1 MSRLRYVDWM
11 GKFLAIY
18 NGAADEA
25 SKNELSEEQQRDFM
39 RAWGAW
45 AQANEDALIDPGSP
59 LFMKKV
65 VTSQGVEDFTDAKV
79 GYAIVQADSH
89 DEAVRI
95 FSEHPHLGLIQGNSI
110 EVLECPSVPG

>member
-1 MSRLRYVDWM
+1 L
-11 GKFLAIY
+11 GE
-18 NGAADEA
+18 GH
-25 SKNELSEEQQRDFM
+25 
-39 RAWGAW
+39 
-45 AQANEDALIDPGSP
+45 EDALIDPGSP

-95 FSEHPHLGLIQGNSI
+95 FSAHPHLWLIEGNSI